1 MIKRAND
8 FLFESKPIE
17 SKPSQKR
24 QRRETGRTQ
33 ELTDTYKKNREEAQM
48 KAFLEQADY
57 YILYNAPPAFRTP
70 HGAAL

>member
-33 ELTDTYKKNREEAQM
+33 ELTDTYKKNREESQM
-48 KAFLEQADY
+48 KAFLEQA
-57 YILYNAPPAFRTP
+57 I
-70 HGAAL
+70 AAL